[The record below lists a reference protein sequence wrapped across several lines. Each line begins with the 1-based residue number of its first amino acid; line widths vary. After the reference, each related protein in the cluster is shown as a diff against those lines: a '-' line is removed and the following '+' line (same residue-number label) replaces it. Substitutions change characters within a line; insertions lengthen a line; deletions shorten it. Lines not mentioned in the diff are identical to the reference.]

1 LGEGG
6 GDEIC
11 GGGWIYFI
19 TTDLGCIGDG
29 DGETTN
35 EENHGSSTDNDE
47 DSNHRQGLSHERH

>member
-6 GDEIC
+6 GDEIR

-29 DGETTN
+29 NGETTT
-35 EENHGSSTDNDE
+35 EENRGGSTKAMKTATTDRD
-47 DSNHRQGLSHERH
+47 